1 MLKYKLSC
9 WVLFL
14 FLTGIAA
21 PSFAQKEIDKEGMAE
36 LAKLEDSLS
45 VLADSMYNAPIPDY
59 RVDYCVKFTKTLRKA
74 LDIPNSFYYP
84 FSKLEQKVHILYPED
99 KSFRIINWMI
109 APSEMLRR
117 YYGAIQMQGTD
128 LKLFPLRDF
137 SEKLDQDPGAE
148 TASLTADQWYGCEYY
163 KIMSQNIQGEKMYLL
178 FGFSSNGMSSNKKI
192 LDVMTISENGPVF
205 GAPLFLLPD
214 ARGQRLVTKS
224 RMVLEYKKT
233 AQVSLNYDNTKGMIM
248 FNRLMSEINDPNR
261 KNTYIPTGQTDGL
274 RLENGQYMFVKD
286 AIPVLKLQD
295 GQAPIDG
302 VMSGSR

>member
-1 MLKYKLSC
+1 MLKCKLSC
-9 WVLFL
+9 WLLLVFFALM
-14 FLTGIAA
+14 AA

-36 LAKLEDSLS
+36 LAKLEDSLV
-45 VLADSMYNAPIPDY
+45 VLADSMYTAPIPDY
-59 RVDYCVKFTKTLRKA
+59 RIDYCVRFTKVLRKA

-84 FSKLEQKVHILYPED
+84 FARLEQKVHILYPED
-99 KSFRIINWMI
+99 KSFRIINWMV
-109 APSEMLRR
+109 APSDILRR
-117 YYGAIQMQGTD
+117 YYGAVQLQSSE
-128 LKLFPLRDF
+128 LRLFPLRDF
-137 SEKLDQDPGAE
+137 SEKLEQGAE

-163 KIMSQNIQGEKMYLL
+163 KIMGQNIQGEKMYLL
-178 FGFSSNGMSSNKKI
+178 FGFSSNGMTSNKKI

-205 GAPLFLLPD
+205 GAPVFLLPD
-214 ARGQRLVTKS
+214 ARGQRLEAKS
-224 RMVLEYKKT
+224 RMILEYKKT
-233 AQVSLNYDNTKGMIM
+233 AQVSLNYDNAKGMIM

-274 RLENGQYMFVKD
+274 KLENGQYMFVKD